1 MLWFIKKNIFS
12 LNSMVVVEYDLS
24 RLLTKEIAYPI
35 VVDGMQVVAKQLQ
48 EITPEYENR
57 IISAI
62 QKMDFTPPFNIQ
74 EAKRRLKEGYY
85 FIILENDIEI
95 IGWSWAAINR
105 VFFDE
110 FNCHINIKG
119 KHAFSFN
126 TYIHKAFR
134 GKGLNHIVLH
144 EELHQLKR
152 DGYDR
157 FWGLIHKSN
166 KPSRN
171 SYQKIGFE
179 EIGSYRFAKLLFM
192 NFRFP
197 PEGI

>member
-1 MLWFIKKNIFS
+1 MLWYFKKNIFS

-24 RLLTKEIAYPI
+24 RLPTKEIAYPI
-35 VVDGMQVVAKQLQ
+35 VVDGMQVVAKQLKK
-48 EITPEYENR
+48 ITPEYETK

-74 EAKRRLKEGYY
+74 EAKRRLKKGCY

-119 KHAFSFN
+119 KHAFFFN
-126 TYIHKAFR
+126 TYVHKGFR
-134 GKGLNHIVLH
+134 GKRLNHIVFH
-144 EELHQLKR
+144 EKLHQLKK
-152 DGYDR
+152 DGYDKI
-157 FWGLIHKSN
+157 WGLIYKSN
-166 KPSRN
+166 KPSRR
-171 SYQKIGFE
+171 SLQEIGFE
-179 EIGSYRFAKLLFM
+179 EIGSYSFAKLLFM

-197 PEGI
+197 PKGI